1 MMGLGMTSPRAYL
14 PLLFFEIGLPGG
26 LRAGAQRSGYSCGGM
41 RLDELEGDES
51 PDSVGHQLLSLWH
64 PAG

>member
-1 MMGLGMTSPRAYL
+1 MMDRSGFFPKVNL

-26 LRAGAQRSGYSCGGM
+26 LRAGAQRSGYSCGGK
-41 RLDELEGDES
+41 RLEELEGDES
-51 PDSVGHQLLSLWH
+51 PDSGGHQLLSLGH